1 MRSEAGA
8 ASLIGMVL
16 SLVVVLVAAFIM
28 LQSRGLLGSRGG
40 EEGPTPIDQALMVSA
55 ITELRLVK
63 QGLEMYRSL
72 SSSGGYPASSEINSL
87 EELRAVLPTY
97 LALSDSVSFT
107 FDSYISTASDQFLLK
122 VHANDTGRT
131 VLEVSS
137 DFGPR
142 RFEP

>member
-28 LQSRGLLGSRGG
+28 LQSRGLLGGKGG

-72 SSSGGYPASSEINSL
+72 SSSGGYPASSEINSI

-107 FDSYISTASDQFLLK
+107 FDSYISMAPDQFLLK
-122 VHANDTGRT
+122 VNANDTGRT